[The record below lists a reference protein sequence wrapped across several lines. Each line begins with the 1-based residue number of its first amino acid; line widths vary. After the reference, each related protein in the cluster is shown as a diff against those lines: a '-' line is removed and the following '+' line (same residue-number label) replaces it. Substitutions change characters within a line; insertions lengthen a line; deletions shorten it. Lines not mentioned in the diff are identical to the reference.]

1 MYISTEIKDLSNG
14 LHTSVVEF
22 EYKKKDGTI
31 RNAKGTLLKERLPN
45 VQKEEIKFEKETID
59 LLLKL
64 KNISFEE
71 YTKSNGI
78 ILVKTETINTK
89 EYYVF
94 NLVSKRKENND
105 MITYFD
111 IEKNEFRSFSKENF
125 LGIISIEN

>member
-31 RNAKGTLLKERLPN
+31 RKAKGTLLKEKLPN

-78 ILVKTETINTK
+78 ILVRTETINTK

>member
-31 RNAKGTLLKERLPN
+31 RKAKGTLLKEKLPN

>member
-14 LHTSVVEF
+14 LHTSFVEF

-31 RNAKGTLLKERLPN
+31 RKAKGTLLKEKLPN

>member
-78 ILVKTETINTK
+78 ILVRTETINTK

>member
-31 RNAKGTLLKERLPN
+31 RKAKGTLLKEKLPN

-71 YTKSNGI
+71 YTKSNGM
-78 ILVKTETINTK
+78 ILVRTETINTK

>member
-71 YTKSNGI
+71 YTKSNGM
-78 ILVKTETINTK
+78 ILVRAETINTK